1 MHRNTFDRATSL
13 VGRRRTRQSESSL
26 IRSPYA
32 RRLHLESLEDRRM
45 LATFA
50 VSNLDDFGPGSLRQ
64 AIFDANNM
72 GGADTIDLTGVA
84 GTIAVA
90 AGEMEI
96 VEQLTLEGRGAELAD
111 LQLQYDPG

>member
-1 MHRNTFDRATSL
+1 MSHRSFHKPTELTY
-13 VGRRRTRQSESSL
+13 RRRRRRSTSSPRGWSL
-26 IRSPYA
+26 PH
-32 RRLHLESLEDRRM
+32 RLHFEPLEDRRR
-45 LATFA
+45 LAVIPVT
-50 VSNLDDFGPGSLRQ
+50 NLDDFGPGSLRQ